1 MIPDYE
7 SIMLPL
13 LNLLSDNEV
22 HTLNECHNK
31 LAIHFNLTDEEIRQL
46 LPSGKQP
53 TFRNRLGWART
64 YMQKAGLVESP
75 KRANYKITDRGLIIL
90 SKNLNKIDGSV
101 LKEFPEFIDFQS
113 IKKQSVIPI
122 SNTNLTQK
130 DSPEEEIEYAYEKL
144 KNDTGTE
151 LLNTIKSCSPD
162 FFERLVIDLLISMGY
177 GGSRKDAGEA
187 MGKSGDGGID
197 GIIKEDKLGLD
208 LIYLQAKRWENTVPI
223 KEIRDFTGALA
234 SKKARKG
241 IFITTSNFPKSA
253 KEFITQVDYKIILI
267 DGELLTELMFEYNL
281 GVTVENTYTVKSIDS
296 DYFVED

>member
-13 LNLLSDNEV
+13 LDLLSDNEV

-75 KRANYKITDRGLIIL
+75 KRANYKITDRGLTIM

-113 IKKQSVIPI
+113 IKKPTVSPI
-122 SNTNLTQK
+122 ANTNLTQK

-144 KNDTGTE
+144 KNDTGIE

-208 LIYLQAKRWENTVPI
+208 VIYLQAKRWENTVPI

-253 KEFITQVDYKIILI
+253 YEFITQVDYKIILI